1 MAPIDDPGNGNS
13 MQKSVI
19 EWHVLDQFLAFRK
32 PGGGDPRRRIITIYL
47 DSTPML
53 MEAIKTAKGALDWP
67 SLTKAA
73 HSLKSSSMNV
83 GAGELGSI
91 CAELER
97 AGKSGSIIDEAKNI
111 VVRLETQYAAV
122 TAALQDALQYM
133 DK

>member
-1 MAPIDDPGNGNS
+1 MTSIDDPGDGNAIE
-13 MQKSVI
+13 KSVI
-19 EWHVLDQFLAFRK
+19 EWSVLDVYLALRK
-32 PGGGDPRRRIITIYL
+32 PGGPDPRQRIITIYL

-53 MEAIKTAKGALDWP
+53 MEAIRTAVGLADGTL
-67 SLTKAA
+67 LTKAT

-97 AGKSGSIIDEAKNI
+97 TGKTGAIIDEAKNI
-111 VVRLETQYAAV
+111 VDRLETQYAAV
-122 TAALQDALQYM
+122 TAALQDALQHM

>member
-1 MAPIDDPGNGNS
+1 MTPIVDPGNGNS

-19 EWHVLDQFLAFRK
+19 EWNVLDQFLAFRK
-32 PGGGDPRRRIITIYL
+32 PGGADPRRRIITVYL
-47 DSTPML
+47 DSTPLL
-53 MEAIKTAKGALDWP
+53 MEAIKTAIRALEWT

-97 AGKSGSIIDEAKNI
+97 AGKTGSIIDEAKTI
-111 VVRLETQYAAV
+111 VDRLETQYAAV
-122 TAALQDALQYM
+122 TAALQDALQHM

>member
-1 MAPIDDPGNGNS
+1 

-19 EWHVLDQFLAFRK
+19 EWNVLDQFLAFRK
-32 PGGGDPRRRIITIYL
+32 PGGPDPRRRIITIYL

-53 MEAIKTAKGALDWP
+53 LESIKTAICALDWP
-67 SLTKAA
+67 SLCKAA

-97 AGKSGSIIDEAKNI
+97 AGKTSSIIDEAKNI
-111 VVRLETQYAAV
+111 VDRLETQFAAV
-122 TAALQDALQYM
+122 TAALQDALQHM